1 MIRIASLSIC
11 LTLALVATPALAD
24 TMDVHQALLSRPVL
38 SVILDTPG
46 RMDTIVADLDL
57 SPDQEEAL
65 WALATQERLFDR
77 DLHQASPDVPD
88 WNDAVAGQ
96 ASKSEA
102 ELRGTTG
109 DRFEDLLQW
118 LQKYFDED
126 ADRASPQPSDSRSCL
141 TYNVYAT
148 QYNAATSWEVAVP
161 DKYVKFAALGWSNAA
176 GYPGD
181 DYEVTLD
188 LDGVT
193 NTVPVGDVGPWNID
207 DNYWNTT
214 SGDRPRRMF
223 TDLPQGT
230 PEAHAAYYD
239 NYNGGLDQY
248 GRSVSNPA
256 GADQCLTLAGAMGLG
271 YLENAWIDVTYLW
284 ECGNN
289 TPMDDEDG
297 DGWTVDDGDCD
308 DHDAYTYPGAPEIAD
323 HLDNDCDGH
332 VDENTDNHDDDG
344 DGYSEADG
352 DCDDGNPHV
361 YPGATEIQDN
371 IDNDCDG
378 HIDSAPVQGP
388 TVSVCIDAGHGDF
401 DPGAVGM
408 GLLEKDI
415 NLTTALAV
423 RGWLQA
429 DNLDTHGGGN
439 WDVHMS
445 RDTDDFVA
453 LTARADYANSL
464 GVDYFL
470 SIHANAG
477 GGNGTETFAYAAGTT
492 ADDLAHEINDAVV
505 QHLGTFDRGVKY
517 SSFTVLVNTAMPAE
531 LHEIAFIDVWAGNA
545 ELMAH
550 DDNLVTVGEAHL
562 YGLQRMVGLP
572 AYTPNGG
579 VPLVGV
585 QQGTGPGG
593 GSGGGNDEGWA
604 AGCSVSPS
612 SPATAPLALL
622 ALTLISGIAI
632 RRFV

>member
-1 MIRIASLSIC
+1 MSR
-11 LTLALVATPALAD
+11 LTTLVALLALVATPATAG
-24 TMDVHQALLSRPVL
+24 TMDVHQALLSKPVL

-46 RMDTIVADLDL
+46 RMDTLAVEIAL
-57 SPDQEEAL
+57 SPDEEETL
-65 WALATQERLFDR
+65 WQLATDERLFDR
-77 DLHQASPDVPD
+77 DLHQAAPDTVE
-88 WNDAVAGQ
+88 WNAQVAER

-102 ELRGTTG
+102 VLRDVTG
-109 DRFEDLLQW
+109 DRFEDLLSW

-126 ADRASPQPSDSRSCL
+126 YERATPQPTDSRSCL

-148 QYNAATSWEVAVP
+148 QYNAYTSWEVAVP

-176 GYPGD
+176 GYPGS

-256 GADQCLTLAGAMGLG
+256 GLDQCLTLAGAMGLA
-271 YLENAWIDVTYLW
+271 YLENAWMDVTYGW

-289 TPMDDEDG
+289 TPTDDEDN

-308 DHDAYTYPGAPEIAD
+308 DHNAYTYPGAPEIAD

-352 DCDDGNPHV
+352 DCDDANPHIH
-361 YPGATEIQDN
+361 PGALEIQDN
-371 IDNDCDG
+371 LDNDCDG
-378 HIDSAPVQGP
+378 HVDSAPVQGP

-401 DPGAVGM
+401 DPGAVGL
-408 GLLEKDI
+408 GLQEKDI
-415 NLTTALAV
+415 NLTTALAL
-423 RGWLQA
+423 RGWMLA

-439 WDVHMS
+439 WDVYMT
-445 RDTDDFVA
+445 RDTDEFIA

-477 GGNGTETFAYAAGTT
+477 GGNGTETYAYASGTT
-492 ADDLAHEINDAVV
+492 ADDLAHEVNDAVV

-517 SSFTVLVNTAMPAE
+517 SSFTVLVKTAMPAE
-531 LHEIAFIDVWAGNA
+531 LHEIAFIDVWSGNA
-545 ELMAH
+545 ELMSD
-550 DDNLVTVGEAHL
+550 DDNLVTVAKAHL
-562 YGLQRMVGLP
+562 YALQRMVGLP
-572 AYTPNGG
+572 TYTPNGG
-579 VPLVGV
+579 VPLNMTQDGS
-585 QQGTGPGG
+585 GPDGGHDPGG
-593 GSGGGNDEGWA
+593 ERGWA
-604 AGCSVSPS
+604 SACSVRPG
-612 SPATAPLALL
+612 SPASAGLVLSALAL
-622 ALTLISGIAI
+622 AVAIA
-632 RRFV
+632 RRRTR

>member
-1 MIRIASLSIC
+1 
-11 LTLALVATPALAD
+11 
-24 TMDVHQALLSRPVL
+24 
-38 SVILDTPG
+38 
-46 RMDTIVADLDL
+46 
-57 SPDQEEAL
+57 
-65 WALATQERLFDR
+65 
-77 DLHQASPDVPD
+77 
-88 WNDAVAGQ
+88 
-96 ASKSEA
+96 
-102 ELRGTTG
+102 
-109 DRFEDLLQW
+109 
-118 LQKYFDED
+118 
-126 ADRASPQPSDSRSCL
+126 
-141 TYNVYAT
+141 
-148 QYNAATSWEVAVP
+148 
-161 DKYVKFAALGWSNAA
+161 
-176 GYPGD
+176 
-181 DYEVTLD
+181 
-188 LDGVT
+188 
-193 NTVPVGDVGPWNID
+193 
-207 DNYWNTT
+207 
-214 SGDRPRRMF
+214 
-223 TDLPQGT
+223 
-230 PEAHAAYYD
+230 
-239 NYNGGLDQY
+239 
-248 GRSVSNPA
+248 
-256 GADQCLTLAGAMGLG
+256 
-271 YLENAWIDVTYLW
+271 
-284 ECGNN
+284 
-289 TPMDDEDG
+289 MDDEDG

>member
-284 ECGNN
+284 
-289 TPMDDEDG
+289 
-297 DGWTVDDGDCD
+297 
-308 DHDAYTYPGAPEIAD
+308 
-323 HLDNDCDGH
+323 
-332 VDENTDNHDDDG
+332 
-344 DGYSEADG
+344 
-352 DCDDGNPHV
+352 
-361 YPGATEIQDN
+361 
-371 IDNDCDG
+371 
-378 HIDSAPVQGP
+378 
-388 TVSVCIDAGHGDF
+388 
-401 DPGAVGM
+401 
-408 GLLEKDI
+408 
-415 NLTTALAV
+415 
-423 RGWLQA
+423 
-429 DNLDTHGGGN
+429 
-439 WDVHMS
+439 
-445 RDTDDFVA
+445 
-453 LTARADYANSL
+453 
-464 GVDYFL
+464 
-470 SIHANAG
+470 
-477 GGNGTETFAYAAGTT
+477 
-492 ADDLAHEINDAVV
+492 
-505 QHLGTFDRGVKY
+505 
-517 SSFTVLVNTAMPAE
+517 
-531 LHEIAFIDVWAGNA
+531 
-545 ELMAH
+545 
-550 DDNLVTVGEAHL
+550 
-562 YGLQRMVGLP
+562 
-572 AYTPNGG
+572 
-579 VPLVGV
+579 
-585 QQGTGPGG
+585 
-593 GSGGGNDEGWA
+593 
-604 AGCSVSPS
+604 
-612 SPATAPLALL
+612 
-622 ALTLISGIAI
+622 
-632 RRFV
+632 